1 MNDLV
6 LVDVTELKRV
16 AESIASRRDELM
28 NIYYSMIR
36 PVMQS
41 SKECI
46 DVSGVDFDEIDEIFN
61 NIFNKASNR
70 ISDLSNILTNKIIP
84 NYENI
89 NTSYE

>member
-6 LVDVTELKRV
+6 SVDVNELKKV
-16 AESIASRRDELM
+16 ASSIASRRDELM
-28 NIYYSMIR
+28 NVYYSIIR

-46 DVSGVDFDEIDEIFN
+46 DVSGVNFDEIDELFNSIF
-61 NIFNKASNR
+61 FNASNR
-70 ISDLSNILTNKIIP
+70 ISDLSNVLTNKIIP

-89 NTSYE
+89 NKSK

>member
-6 LVDVTELKRV
+6 SVDVNELKTV
-16 AESIASRRDELM
+16 ASSIASRRDELM
-28 NIYYSMIR
+28 NVNYSIIR

-46 DVSGVDFDEIDEIFN
+46 DVSGVNFDEIDELFNSIF
-61 NIFNKASNR
+61 FNASNR
-70 ISDLSNILTNKIIP
+70 ISDLSNVLTNKIIP

-89 NTSYE
+89 NKSK

>member
-6 LVDVTELKRV
+6 SVDVNELKTV
-16 AESIASRRDELM
+16 ASSIASRRDELM
-28 NIYYSMIR
+28 NVYYSIIR

-46 DVSGVDFDEIDEIFN
+46 DVSGVNFDEIDELFNSIF
-61 NIFNKASNR
+61 FNASNR
-70 ISDLSNILTNKIIP
+70 ISDLSNVLTNKIIP

-89 NTSYE
+89 NKSK

>member
-6 LVDVTELKRV
+6 SVDVNELKKV
-16 AESIASRRDELM
+16 ASSISNRRDDLTKV
-28 NIYYSMIR
+28 YYSIIR

-46 DVSGVDFDEIDEIFN
+46 DVSGVDFDEIDELFNSIFN
-61 NIFNKASNR
+61 SASNR
-70 ISDLSNILTNKIIP
+70 ISDLSNILTSKIIP

-89 NTSYE
+89 NKEQK